1 VRCPPLL
8 AQLRP
13 YYEAPGSSETP
24 AAADSRRQVLGLWLL
39 HLLVTAAR
47 PQFYAEVELLS
58 PADRASAY
66 ISFVLQLEACFAE
79 GAHNRVRFCA
89 QPRKVPH
96 GAFFGAALC
105 PRRPL
110 LPHVARAPPLP
121 LPCARA
127 QILTAS
133 QSPPSEFYAPF
144 VARLAD
150 TAREDLADCAAA
162 AYRTLSLAAA
172 QKLLMLS
179 SRDELR
185 RFLRERRPAFAV
197 VGDALVFAGGG
208 ADKSAAAAAA
218 GLDAVGLLGSTLA
231 YAADLERII

>member
-1 VRCPPLL
+1 MPCRQQWRSVRRQKSVCVRARALPLCAAFFLL

-89 QPRKVPH
+89 QPRKAPH
-96 GAFFGAALC
+96 GAFFGAAFC
-105 PRRPL
+105 SRRPP
-110 LPHVARAPPLP
+110 LPHVARAPPCRSL
-121 LPCARA
+121 ARA
-127 QILTAS
+127 
-133 QSPPSEFYAPF
+133 
-144 VARLAD
+144 
-150 TAREDLADCAAA
+150 
-162 AYRTLSLAAA
+162 
-172 QKLLMLS
+172 
-179 SRDELR
+179 R
-185 RFLRERRPAFAV
+185 R
-197 VGDALVFAGGG
+197 
-208 ADKSAAAAAA
+208 S
-218 GLDAVGLLGSTLA
+218 
-231 YAADLERII
+231 